1 MKINERQKLAC
12 ILAVLP
18 VLMDFMEDLKYNH
31 PRLYRKQVK
40 RAGNQFIEE
49 VEKLTST
56 AYKSVEM
63 HPETDHEQ
71 FAQTIID
78 MGEAFKQFIEKIDD
92 GQNSKTSNR

>member
-1 MKINERQKLAC
+1 MKISERQKLAC

-31 PRLYRKQVK
+31 PKLYRQQVK
-40 RAGNQFIEE
+40 RAGNQFIQE
-49 VEKLTST
+49 VEKLTGN
-56 AYKSVEM
+56 AYKSVET

-78 MGEAFKQFIEKIDD
+78 MGEIFKQFIEHIND
-92 GQNSKTSNR
+92 GQNSKTSN